1 MYIRIETGSGHPGH
15 VLSRSSGSDPLYKIS
30 GSDPY
35 FAIESRALVMVF
47 GLEHGDELR
56 VLDGDNESISPQ
68 DISQRVISGDFIL
81 KKKKNA
87 KGSRA
92 WDQFRVVFDP
102 SNNSEVFGV
111 ACCCVCK
118 VCILYK
124 PGHIRVISGSDPDYY
139 PGQWVI
145 WVSDGDPVSTLEA
158 VTEIWIEI

>member
-1 MYIRIETGSGHPGH
+1 MSG
-15 VLSRSSGSDPLYKIS
+15 SSGSDPLYKIS
-30 GSDPY
+30 GSDPD

-124 PGHIRVISGSDPDYY
+124 KKVSGEERSFKPGHI
-139 PGQWVI
+139 Q
-145 WVSDGDPVSTLEA
+145 VSDGDLVSTL
-158 VTEIWIEI
+158 VYIR